1 MHYIYLRV
9 SSHKQSVKNQY
20 FEIQKWCEQ
29 RNIYTYRV
37 IAETMSGTISP
48 DYRQLGVLLKK
59 HKRGIA

>member
-37 IAETMSGTISP
+37 IAETMSGALRFIPS
-48 DYRQLGVLLKK
+48 RK
-59 HKRGIA
+59 IMS